1 MRTGGLM
8 CGATYLFEEGPIR
21 ALARSV
27 PNGAISMRATL
38 RLSALTL
45 LGLFFS
51 MAPALAQSAGPDEAV
66 QPNGTVRQN
75 LALTA
80 GQRSA
85 IYNVVIRERAKP
97 HADQIAVAVGAPVPP
112 TIDLVDL
119 PDQATADNPSAA
131 LLKYAMVH
139 GDVVVVD
146 PVAMRV
152 VDVIRNGTK
161 P

>member
-1 MRTGGLM
+1 MRNILK
-8 CGATYLFEEGPIR
+8 F
-21 ALARSV
+21 SV
-27 PNGAISMRATL
+27 PA
-38 RLSALTL
+38 L
-45 LGLFFS
+45 LGLLFGIV
-51 MAPALAQSAGPDEAV
+51 PALAQSAVPDEAV

-85 IYNVVIRERAKP
+85 IYNIVIRQRAKP
-97 HADQIAVAVGAPVPP
+97 RTDQVPVAVGAAVPP
-112 TIDLVDL
+112 TTELVDL

-131 LLKYAMVH
+131 LLKYAMVEN
-139 GDVVVVD
+139 DVVVID

-152 VDVIRNGTK
+152 VYVIRNGVK

>member
-1 MRTGGLM
+1 MRN
-8 CGATYLFEEGPIR
+8 I
-21 ALARSV
+21 
-27 PNGAISMRATL
+27 L
-38 RLSALTL
+38 RLSAAAL
-45 LGLFFS
+45 LGLFFGI
-51 MAPALAQSAGPDEAV
+51 APALAQSAGPDEAI

-85 IYNVVIRERAKP
+85 IYNIVIRQRAKP
-97 HADQIAVAVGAPVPP
+97 HADQISIAVGAPVPP

-152 VDVIRNGTK
+152 VDVIRNGAK

>member
-1 MRTGGLM
+1 MRN
-8 CGATYLFEEGPIR
+8 I
-21 ALARSV
+21 
-27 PNGAISMRATL
+27 L
-38 RLSALTL
+38 RFSAAVV
-45 LGLFFS
+45 LGLLFGV
-51 MAPALAQSAGPDEAV
+51 APALAQSAGPDEAI
-66 QPNGTVRQN
+66 QPDGTLRQN

-80 GQRSA
+80 GQRIA
-85 IYNVVIRERAKP
+85 IYNIVIRQRAKP
-97 HADQIAVAVGAPVPP
+97 HADPMSIAVGAPVPP

-119 PDQATADNPSAA
+119 PDQATVNNPSTA

-152 VDVIRNGTK
+152 VDVIRNGAK

>member
-1 MRTGGLM
+1 MRN
-8 CGATYLFEEGPIR
+8 I
-21 ALARSV
+21 
-27 PNGAISMRATL
+27 L
-38 RLSALTL
+38 RLSVAAL

-51 MAPALAQSAGPDEAV
+51 VAAALAQSAGPDEAI
-66 QPNGTVRQN
+66 QPDGTLRQN

-85 IYNVVIRERAKP
+85 IYNIVIRQRAKP
-97 HADQIAVAVGAPVPP
+97 HADQMSIAVGAPVPP

-152 VDVIRNGTK
+152 VDVIRNGVK

>member
-1 MRTGGLM
+1 MRN
-8 CGATYLFEEGPIR
+8 I
-21 ALARSV
+21 
-27 PNGAISMRATL
+27 L
-38 RLSALTL
+38 RLSAAAL
-45 LGLFFS
+45 LGLFFGI
-51 MAPALAQSAGPDEAV
+51 APALAQSVGPDEAI

-85 IYNVVIRERAKP
+85 IYNIVIRQRAKP
-97 HADQIAVAVGAPVPP
+97 HAEQISIAVGAPVPP

-152 VDVIRNGTK
+152 VDVIRNGAK

>member
-1 MRTGGLM
+1 MRN
-8 CGATYLFEEGPIR
+8 I
-21 ALARSV
+21 
-27 PNGAISMRATL
+27 L
-38 RLSALTL
+38 RLSAAAL
-45 LGLFFS
+45 LGLSFGI
-51 MAPALAQSAGPDEAV
+51 APALAQSAGPDEAI

-85 IYNVVIRERAKP
+85 IYNIVIRQRAKP
-97 HADQIAVAVGAPVPP
+97 HAEQISVAVGAPVPP

-152 VDVIRNGTK
+152 VDVIRNGAK

>member
-1 MRTGGLM
+1 MRN
-8 CGATYLFEEGPIR
+8 FFR
-21 ALARSV
+21 FSALA
-27 PNGAISMRATL
+27 L
-38 RLSALTL
+38 F
-45 LGLFFS
+45 GLIFGIT
-51 MAPALAQSAGPDEAV
+51 PTLAQSAGPDEAV
-66 QPNGTVRQN
+66 QPDGTLRQN

-85 IYNVVIRERAKP
+85 IYNIVIRERAKP

-112 TIDLVDL
+112 TIALVDL

-131 LLKYAMVH
+131 FLKYAMVH

>member
-1 MRTGGLM
+1 MRNILQ
-8 CGATYLFEEGPIR
+8 F
-21 ALARSV
+21 
-27 PNGAISMRATL
+27 
-38 RLSALTL
+38 SAAAL

-51 MAPALAQSAGPDEAV
+51 IAPALAQSAGPDEAV
-66 QPNGTVRQN
+66 QPDGTVRQN

-85 IYNVVIRERAKP
+85 IYNIVIRQRAKP
-97 HADQIAVAVGAPVPP
+97 HADQIVVTVGAPVPP

-119 PDQATADNPSAA
+119 PDQATANNPSAA

-152 VDVIRNGTK
+152 VDVIRNGAK

>member
-1 MRTGGLM
+1 MRNILR
-8 CGATYLFEEGPIR
+8 F
-21 ALARSV
+21 
-27 PNGAISMRATL
+27 SMA
-38 RLSALTL
+38 AL
-45 LGLFFS
+45 LGLFFGI
-51 MAPALAQSAGPDEAV
+51 APALAQSAGAIETV
-66 QPNGTVRQN
+66 QPNGTVTQT

-80 GQRSA
+80 GQRNA
-85 IYNVVIRERAKP
+85 IYNIVIRERAKP
-97 HADQIAVAVGAPVPP
+97 HAEQIAVAVGAPVPP

-119 PDQATADNPSAA
+119 PDQATVNNPSTA

-152 VDVIRNGTK
+152 VDVIRNGAK

>member
-1 MRTGGLM
+1 MRNIFRFLAAPLFGL
-8 CGATYLFEEGPIR
+8 I
-21 ALARSV
+21 
-27 PNGAISMRATL
+27 
-38 RLSALTL
+38 
-45 LGLFFS
+45 LGI
-51 MAPALAQSAGPDEAV
+51 APALAQSAGPDEAI

-85 IYNVVIRERAKP
+85 IYNIVIRERVKP
-97 HADQIAVAVGAPVPP
+97 QAADQIAVTVGAPVPP
-112 TIDLVDL
+112 TIELVDL
-119 PDQATADNPSAA
+119 PDQATVNSPSAA

-152 VDVIRNGTK
+152 VDVIRNGAK

>member
-1 MRTGGLM
+1 MRN
-8 CGATYLFEEGPIR
+8 I
-21 ALARSV
+21 
-27 PNGAISMRATL
+27 L
-38 RLSALTL
+38 RLSAAAL

-51 MAPALAQSAGPDEAV
+51 VAAALAQSAGPDEAV
-66 QPNGTVRQN
+66 QPDGTLRQN

-80 GQRSA
+80 GQRTA
-85 IYNVVIRERAKP
+85 IYNIVIRQRAKP
-97 HADQIAVAVGAPVPP
+97 HADPMSIAVGAPVPP

-119 PDQATADNPSAA
+119 PDQATVNNPSTA

-152 VDVIRNGTK
+152 VDVIRNGVK

>member
-1 MRTGGLM
+1 MRN
-8 CGATYLFEEGPIR
+8 I
-21 ALARSV
+21 
-27 PNGAISMRATL
+27 L
-38 RLSALTL
+38 RLSAAAL
-45 LGLFFS
+45 LGLFFGI
-51 MAPALAQSAGPDEAV
+51 APALAQSAGADEAI

-85 IYNVVIRERAKP
+85 IYNIVIRQRAKP
-97 HADQIAVAVGAPVPP
+97 HAEQISVAVGAPVPP

-119 PDQATADNPSAA
+119 PDQATANNPSAA

-152 VDVIRNGTK
+152 VDVIRNGAK

>member
-1 MRTGGLM
+1 MRN
-8 CGATYLFEEGPIR
+8 I
-21 ALARSV
+21 
-27 PNGAISMRATL
+27 L
-38 RLSALTL
+38 RLSVAAL

-51 MAPALAQSAGPDEAV
+51 VAAALAQSAGPDEAI
-66 QPNGTVRQN
+66 QPDGTLRQN
-75 LALTA
+75 LTLTA

-85 IYNVVIRERAKP
+85 IYNIVIRQRAKP
-97 HADQIAVAVGAPVPP
+97 HADPMSIAVGAPVPP

-152 VDVIRNGTK
+152 VDVIRNGAK

>member
-1 MRTGGLM
+1 MRN
-8 CGATYLFEEGPIR
+8 
-21 ALARSV
+21 V
-27 PNGAISMRATL
+27 L
-38 RLSALTL
+38 RFSTAAL
-45 LGLFFS
+45 LGLFFGI
-51 MAPALAQSAGPDEAV
+51 APALAQSAGAIETV
-66 QPNGTVRQN
+66 QPNGNVTQT

-85 IYNVVIRERAKP
+85 IYNIVIRERAKP
-97 HADQIAVAVGAPVPP
+97 HAEQIAVAVGAPVPP

-119 PDQATADNPSAA
+119 PEQATADNPSTA

-152 VDVIRNGTK
+152 VDVIRNGAK

>member
-1 MRTGGLM
+1 MRN
-8 CGATYLFEEGPIR
+8 I
-21 ALARSV
+21 V
-27 PNGAISMRATL
+27 
-38 RLSALTL
+38 RLSVAAL

-51 MAPALAQSAGPDEAV
+51 VAAALAQSAGPDEAV
-66 QPNGTVRQN
+66 QPDGTLRQN

-80 GQRSA
+80 GQRTA
-85 IYNVVIRERAKP
+85 IYNIVIRQRAKP
-97 HADQIAVAVGAPVPP
+97 HADPMSIAVGAPVPP
-112 TIDLVDL
+112 TIDLADL
-119 PDQATADNPSAA
+119 PDQATVNNPSTA

-152 VDVIRNGTK
+152 VDVIRNGVK

>member
-1 MRTGGLM
+1 MRNILQ
-8 CGATYLFEEGPIR
+8 F
-21 ALARSV
+21 
-27 PNGAISMRATL
+27 
-38 RLSALTL
+38 SAAAL
-45 LGLFFS
+45 LGLFFGI
-51 MAPALAQSAGPDEAV
+51 APALAQSAAPDEAV
-66 QPNGTVRQN
+66 QPDGTVRQN

-85 IYNVVIRERAKP
+85 IYNIVIRQRAKP
-97 HADQIAVAVGAPVPP
+97 HADQIVVTVGAPVPP

-119 PDQATADNPSAA
+119 PDQATANNPSAA
-131 LLKYAMVH
+131 LFKYAMVH

-152 VDVIRNGTK
+152 VDVIGNGAK

>member
-1 MRTGGLM
+1 MR
-8 CGATYLFEEGPIR
+8 
-21 ALARSV
+21 
-27 PNGAISMRATL
+27 NTL
-38 RLSALTL
+38 RISAAVV
-45 LGLFFS
+45 LGLLFGV
-51 MAPALAQSAGPDEAV
+51 APALAQSAGPDEAI
-66 QPNGTVRQN
+66 QPDGTLRQN
-75 LALTA
+75 VALTA

-85 IYNVVIRERAKP
+85 IYNIVIRQRAKP
-97 HADQIAVAVGAPVPP
+97 HADQISVAVGAPVPP

-152 VDVIRNGTK
+152 VDVIRNGAK

>member
-1 MRTGGLM
+1 MRNILP
-8 CGATYLFEEGPIR
+8 FS
-21 ALARSV
+21 ALALF
-27 PNGAISMRATL
+27 G
-38 RLSALTL
+38 LTF
-45 LGLFFS
+45 GI
-51 MAPALAQSAGPDEAV
+51 APALAQSAGPDEAI
-66 QPNGTVRQN
+66 QPNGTLRQN

-80 GQRSA
+80 GQRNA
-85 IYNVVIRERAKP
+85 IYNIVIRQRAKP

-152 VDVIRNGTK
+152 VDVIRGGVK

>member
-1 MRTGGLM
+1 MRN
-8 CGATYLFEEGPIR
+8 I
-21 ALARSV
+21 
-27 PNGAISMRATL
+27 L
-38 RLSALTL
+38 RLSVAAL

-51 MAPALAQSAGPDEAV
+51 VAAALAQSAGPDETI
-66 QPNGTVRQN
+66 QPDGTLRQN

-80 GQRSA
+80 GQRAA
-85 IYNVVIRERAKP
+85 IYNIVIRQRANP
-97 HADQIAVAVGAPVPP
+97 HADPMSITVGAPVPP
-112 TIDLVDL
+112 TIDLIDL

-152 VDVIRNGTK
+152 VDVIRNGAK

>member
-1 MRTGGLM
+1 MRNILQ
-8 CGATYLFEEGPIR
+8 
-21 ALARSV
+21 
-27 PNGAISMRATL
+27 
-38 RLSALTL
+38 LSAAALFGL
-45 LGLFFS
+45 LFA
-51 MAPALAQSAGPDEAV
+51 MAPALAQSAGPDEAI

-85 IYNVVIRERAKP
+85 IYDIVIRQRAKP
-97 HADQIAVAVGAPVPP
+97 YADQIIVTVGAPVPP

-119 PDQATADNPSAA
+119 PVQATADNPSAA

-152 VDVIRNGTK
+152 VDVIRNGVK

>member
-1 MRTGGLM
+1 MHNILKFW
-8 CGATYLFEEGPIR
+8 A
-21 ALARSV
+21 AA
-27 PNGAISMRATL
+27 
-38 RLSALTL
+38 L
-45 LGLFFS
+45 LGLFLGIT
-51 MAPALAQSAGPDEAV
+51 PALAQSAAPDEVV
-66 QPNGTVRQN
+66 QPNGTLRQN

-85 IYNVVIRERAKP
+85 IYNIVIRERAKP
-97 HADQIAVAVGAPVPP
+97 HADQIPVAVGAPVPP

-152 VDVIRNGTK
+152 VDVIRSGAK

>member
-1 MRTGGLM
+1 MR
-8 CGATYLFEEGPIR
+8 
-21 ALARSV
+21 
-27 PNGAISMRATL
+27 NTL
-38 RLSALTL
+38 RFSTAAL
-45 LGLFFS
+45 LGLLFGI
-51 MAPALAQSAGPDEAV
+51 APALAQSAGAIETV
-66 QPNGTVRQN
+66 QPNGSVTQT

-80 GQRSA
+80 GQRTA
-85 IYNVVIRERAKP
+85 IYNIVIRERAKP
-97 HADQIAVAVGAPVPP
+97 HAEQQIAVAVGAPVPP

-152 VDVIRNGTK
+152 VDVIRNGAK

>member
-1 MRTGGLM
+1 MR
-8 CGATYLFEEGPIR
+8 
-21 ALARSV
+21 
-27 PNGAISMRATL
+27 NTL
-38 RLSALTL
+38 RFSTAAL
-45 LGLFFS
+45 LGLVFGI
-51 MAPALAQSAGPDEAV
+51 APALAQSAGAIETV
-66 QPNGTVRQN
+66 QPNGSVTQT

-80 GQRSA
+80 GQRTA
-85 IYNVVIRERAKP
+85 IYNIVIRERAKP
-97 HADQIAVAVGAPVPP
+97 HAEQIAVAVGAPVPP

-119 PDQATADNPSAA
+119 PEQATADNPSTA

-152 VDVIRNGTK
+152 VDVIRNGAK

>member
-1 MRTGGLM
+1 MRNIL
-8 CGATYLFEEGPIR
+8 R
-21 ALARSV
+21 
-27 PNGAISMRATL
+27 ISA
-38 RLSALTL
+38 AAL

-51 MAPALAQSAGPDEAV
+51 VAAALAQSAGPDEAI
-66 QPNGTVRQN
+66 QPDGTLRQN

-85 IYNVVIRERAKP
+85 IYNIVIRQRAKP
-97 HADQIAVAVGAPVPP
+97 HADPMSIAVGAPVPP

-119 PDQATADNPSAA
+119 PDQATVNNPSAS

-152 VDVIRNGTK
+152 VDVIRSGAK

>member
-1 MRTGGLM
+1 MRN
-8 CGATYLFEEGPIR
+8 I
-21 ALARSV
+21 
-27 PNGAISMRATL
+27 L
-38 RLSALTL
+38 RLSAAAL
-45 LGLFFS
+45 LGLFFGI
-51 MAPALAQSAGPDEAV
+51 APALAQSAGPDEAI
-66 QPNGTVRQN
+66 QPDGTLRQN
-75 LALTA
+75 VALTA

-85 IYNVVIRERAKP
+85 IYNIVIRQRAKP
-97 HADQIAVAVGAPVPP
+97 HADQIFVAVGAPVPP

-152 VDVIRNGTK
+152 VDVIRNGAK

>member
-1 MRTGGLM
+1 MRN
-8 CGATYLFEEGPIR
+8 I
-21 ALARSV
+21 
-27 PNGAISMRATL
+27 L
-38 RLSALTL
+38 RLSAAAL
-45 LGLFFS
+45 LGLFFGI
-51 MAPALAQSAGPDEAV
+51 APALAQSAGADEAI

-85 IYNVVIRERAKP
+85 IYNIVIRERAKP
-97 HADQIAVAVGAPVPP
+97 YADQITVAVGAPVPP

-119 PDQATADNPSAA
+119 PDQATADNPSVA

-152 VDVIRNGTK
+152 VDVIRNGVK

>member
-1 MRTGGLM
+1 MRNILR
-8 CGATYLFEEGPIR
+8 FS
-21 ALARSV
+21 LA
-27 PNGAISMRATL
+27 A
-38 RLSALTL
+38 L
-45 LGLFFS
+45 LGLFFGI
-51 MAPALAQSAGPDEAV
+51 APALAQSAGPDEAV
-66 QPNGTVRQN
+66 QPNGTVRQTV
-75 LALTA
+75 ALTA

-85 IYNVVIRERAKP
+85 IYDIVIRERVKP

-112 TIDLVDL
+112 TIELVDL

-131 LLKYAMVH
+131 YLKYAMVH

-152 VDVIRNGTK
+152 VDVIRNGAK

>member
-1 MRTGGLM
+1 MRN
-8 CGATYLFEEGPIR
+8 F
-21 ALARSV
+21 
-27 PNGAISMRATL
+27 L
-38 RLSALTL
+38 RLSAAL
-45 LGLFFS
+45 LGLFFGI
-51 MAPALAQSAGPDEAV
+51 APALAQSAGPDEAI

-85 IYNVVIRERAKP
+85 IYNIVIRQRAKP
-97 HADQIAVAVGAPVPP
+97 YADPMSIAVGAPVPP

-119 PDQATADNPSAA
+119 PDQATVNNPSTA

-152 VDVIRNGTK
+152 VDVIGNGAK

>member
-1 MRTGGLM
+1 MRNILQ
-8 CGATYLFEEGPIR
+8 F
-21 ALARSV
+21 
-27 PNGAISMRATL
+27 
-38 RLSALTL
+38 SAAAL
-45 LGLFFS
+45 LGLFFGI
-51 MAPALAQSAGPDEAV
+51 APALAQSAAPDEAV
-66 QPNGTVRQN
+66 QPDGTVRQN

-85 IYNVVIRERAKP
+85 IYNIVIRQRAKP
-97 HADQIAVAVGAPVPP
+97 HADQIIVTVGAPVPP

-119 PDQATADNPSAA
+119 PDQATANNPSAA
-131 LLKYAMVH
+131 LFKYAMVH

-152 VDVIRNGTK
+152 VDVIGNGVK

>member
-1 MRTGGLM
+1 MRNLSLP
-8 CGATYLFEEGPIR
+8 A
-21 ALARSV
+21 
-27 PNGAISMRATL
+27 ATL
-38 RLSALTL
+38 FIIMS
-45 LGLFFS
+45 LGS
-51 MAPALAQSAGPDEAV
+51 TAALAQSAGPDEAV
-66 QPNGTVRQN
+66 QPNGTVRQT

-85 IYNVVIRERAKP
+85 IYNIVIRERAKP
-97 HADQIAVAVGAPVPP
+97 HADQITVAVGAPVPP

-152 VDVIRNGTK
+152 VDVIRNGVK